1 MKEAS
6 ADECRDPATRPFNY
20 GDLDEVVDVD
30 KECFEPLLRYDR
42 RVFESIIELGDRVVF
57 YVAECDGRII
67 GYALAVVEDNECHL
81 YSIAVRAKYRRRGIG
96 TSLLMET
103 IEACKRRGCSRMI
116 LEVAVDNTEAIGF
129 YLKHRFRIK
138 GIIPG
143 YYYGVKDA
151 FLMEKLVK

>member
-1 MKEAS
+1 MREAS
-6 ADECRDPATRPFNY
+6 ADECRVPAIRLFNH

-57 YVAECDGRII
+57 YVAECRGRII

-96 TSLLMET
+96 TSLLTET
-103 IEACKRRGCSRMI
+103 IEECKRRGCSRMI
-116 LEVAVDNTEAIGF
+116 LEVADDNTEAIGF
-129 YLKHRFRIK
+129 YLKHGFRTK

-143 YYYGVKDA
+143 YYYGAKDA
-151 FLMEKLVK
+151 LIMEKMIK